1 MQTLRRNTSHKPQL
15 SLSMVLTVH
24 HLALSQSERIV
35 WLCEELSLTY
45 DLKIYQ
51 RSPLFAPPELKTLHP
66 LETAP
71 IITDGDITL
80 AESGAITLA
89 ESGAIVEYI
98 LAKYAHGE
106 LQIAPSE
113 KAYPDYLYWLH
124 FANGTLQPSVS
135 RSMYFRLLK
144 LPSDNPVEK
153 AVIAKREHA
162 LKLLDERL
170 RENEW
175 LAGKEFT
182 AADIMNVVS
191 LTTLRLFIPYS
202 LESYPNIV
210 TYLQRVGNREGYKSA
225 MRKGDPGFEPV
236 LGVEAPKALM

>member
-1 MQTLRRNTSHKPQL
+1 
-15 SLSMVLTVH
+15 MVLTVH
-24 HLALSQSERIV
+24 HLTRSQSERIV
-35 WLCEELSLTY
+35 WLCEELSLPY
-45 DLKIYQ
+45 DLKVYQ
-51 RSPLFAPPELKTLHP
+51 RSPLLAPPELKALHP

-80 AESGAITLA
+80 AESGAI
-89 ESGAIVEYI
+89 IEYI
-98 LAKYAHGE
+98 LTKYAHGK

-124 FANGTLQPSVS
+124 FANGSLQQSVS
-135 RSMYFRLLK
+135 RTMYFRLLK
-144 LPSDNPVEK
+144 LPADNPIEK

-170 RENEW
+170 GENEW

-191 LTTLRLFIPYS
+191 FTTLRIFVPYS
-202 LESYPNIV
+202 LEPYPNIV
-210 TYLQRVGNREGYKSA
+210 AYLRRVGDREGYKSA
-225 MRKGDPGFEPV
+225 MRKGDPGFEPI
-236 LGVEAPKALM
+236 LGAEAPKAVM

>member
-1 MQTLRRNTSHKPQL
+1 
-15 SLSMVLTVH
+15 MVLTVH
-24 HLALSQSERIV
+24 HLTRSQSERII

-51 RSPLFAPPELKTLHP
+51 RSPLLAPPELKTLHP

-80 AESGAITLA
+80 AESGAI
-89 ESGAIVEYI
+89 VEYI
-98 LAKYAHGE
+98 LTKYAHGK

-124 FANGTLQPSVS
+124 FANGTLQLSIS

-144 LPSDNPVEK
+144 LPSDNPIEK
-153 AVIAKREHA
+153 MVIAKREHA

-191 LTTLRLFIPYS
+191 LTTLRIFVPYS
-202 LESYPNIV
+202 LEPYPNIV
-210 TYLQRVGNREGYKSA
+210 TYLQRVGDREGYKSA
-225 MRKGDPGFEPV
+225 MRKGDPGFEPI
-236 LGVEAPKALM
+236 LGAEAPKAMM